1 MEEFNYVLE
10 NWLKQILM
18 NNVIIVE
25 QIVAWG

>member
-1 MEEFNYVLE
+1 VEEFNYVLE